1 MENQFCKYIKSCQLL
16 NILNAPKNVHR
27 WVTFLLTLVQGKG
40 GGGSFII
47 KLKVLEFFKLNCAS
61 ISQNSHPKAKAF
73 LPPVLQI

>member
-1 MENQFCKYIKSCQLL
+1 MDKFSAHISLEKK
-16 NILNAPKNVHR
+16 
-27 WVTFLLTLVQGKG
+27 
-40 GGGSFII
+40 SFII